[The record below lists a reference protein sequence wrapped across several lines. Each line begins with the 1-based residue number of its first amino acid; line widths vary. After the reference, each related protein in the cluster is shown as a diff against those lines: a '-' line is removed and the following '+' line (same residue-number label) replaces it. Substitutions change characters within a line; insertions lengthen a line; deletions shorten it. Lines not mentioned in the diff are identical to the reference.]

1 MRVSVRA
8 RVCECAQHHSLHS
21 LHTLHTCRH
30 AAKHTVGAQRS
41 SLAAGSPLPP
51 HPLHP
56 VPAPSAVVAP
66 QDLQLLKSTEESLQV
81 GWTPAGEADH
91 YLLSYHPL
99 GAELSAEQVRVPGQ
113 QHSYEILGLLPGT
126 KYLVTLRSVKKE
138 VSSSPRHLLATTGEA
153 AAGVPG
159 SPGETQF

>member
-1 MRVSVRA
+1 MLRSTQWALSGPHWLRGPP
-8 RVCECAQHHSLHS
+8 SL
-21 LHTLHTCRH
+21 LTLSILC
-30 AAKHTVGAQRS
+30 
-41 SLAAGSPLPP
+41 P
-51 HPLHP
+51 
-56 VPAPSAVVAP
+56 PAPSAVVAP